1 MRNRAHGLAL
11 KRVTL
16 HLGIASLAL
25 ATLAQTPQP
34 NVPSEPGMYL
44 ATANGSTKLLGYRYL
59 SENTL
64 GTKAKREKIIFMGAH
79 AKTVVDSK
87 PVFYF
92 IPGKHEAE
100 AGVSA
105 GDMVL
110 VRLEEKR
117 KGRQFD
123 VRAQGEWRESSGVA
137 PTYQVQLFC
146 SEEKPGVYKVTPAVA
161 LGKGEYALYLRRD
174 EMMLPHMY
182 DFSVPKPSHR

>member
-1 MRNRAHGLAL
+1 M

-34 NVPSEPGMYL
+34 NVPSEPGMYV
-44 ATANGSTKLLGYRYL
+44 ATANGFTKLLGYRYL

-64 GTKAKREKIIFMGAH
+64 GMKAKREKIIFMGAH

-92 IPGKHEAE
+92 IPGKQVAE

-105 GDMVL
+105 GEMVL
-110 VRLEEKR
+110 VRLEEKHKR
-117 KGRQFD
+117 REFEAG
-123 VRAQGEWRESSGVA
+123 AQGEWRESSGIA
-137 PTYQVQLFC
+137 PTYQVQLFR
-146 SEEKPGVYKVTPAVA
+146 SEEKPGVYKVTPAGA
-161 LGKGEYALYLRRD
+161 LAKGEYALYLTRD
-174 EMMLPHMY
+174 EVMQPHLY
-182 DFSVPKPSHR
+182 DFSVPEPPHR